1 MGSFDIVRVPERF
14 GSRHVRGG
22 FNRRRVGRAVGAVS
36 VGILRNVRLDL
47 RLTMAIGFTYVV
59 ACALISV
66 LYVAAL
72 FSVNLVFQSNPLAI
86 SWAGSLVAVL
96 PVVVLL
102 GPLLHQ
108 VRRFADYWICR
119 RRYEYLRALKVF
131 NRYAKD
137 ISDLRLLA
145 LAVEQAITLGTGA
158 EDVRLLVPTEN
169 GVWFTAV
176 SDRIFNSSPPFSS
189 PPFQLHASSPI
200 VTWLRF
206 HDDALKKEELLGEP
220 RYLPLSEKE
229 RAALE
234 SSRIQLFV
242 PLKHRED
249 LAGILALA
257 GKRSEEPYSE
267 RDRSLLRTTTNQAA
281 MWVSNARMFASVSSQ
296 RSRLENLLERAVQ
309 TQENER
315 KRLAMELHD
324 SPVQWLTSAVYH
336 LEACLESFRR
346 GEKRMTGRE
355 LQEVQETL
363 ALIPNPPKDGV

>member
-1 MGSFDIVRVPERF
+1 M
-14 GSRHVRGG
+14 
-22 FNRRRVGRAVGAVS
+22 
-36 VGILRNVRLDL
+36 
-47 RLTMAIGFTYVV
+47 
-59 ACALISV
+59 
-66 LYVAAL
+66 
-72 FSVNLVFQSNPLAI
+72 
-86 SWAGSLVAVL
+86 
-96 PVVVLL
+96 
-102 GPLLHQ
+102 
-108 VRRFADYWICR
+108 
-119 RRYEYLRALKVF
+119 
-131 NRYAKD
+131 
-137 ISDLRLLA
+137 
-145 LAVEQAITLGTGA
+145 GTGA

-176 SDRIFNSSPPFSS
+176 SDRIFNSS

-267 RDRSLLRTTTNQAA
+267 RDLSLLRTTTNQAA
-281 MWVSNARMFASVSSQ
+281 MWVSTARMFASVSSQ

-363 ALIPNPPKDGV
+363 NKSLEELRHTAAALYPPGLEKQGLLKTMGHYAERFERDSGIRTSFQPSGSVPRLSAQVELATYRVVQEALSNVRKHSQATEVQLQMGLHNGAVWASIRDNGTGFEVDDTGKAENGHLGLASMEERAHMLGGTLGVQSAPDFGTQITLLIPSVERNGGCP